1 MKNGIEIIKQVISEL
16 PKAEK
21 KAALFIVKNPERIRQ
36 LNISQLAEASQSS
49 TAAIVRL
56 CKRLNFDGFQQLK
69 LSVVINTITKPEKKS
84 FEDFKIEKGVQINEI
99 ISSSSEKV
107 KNAINLVPEV
117 IDSESIK
124 DAANLIHKADNIQ
137 ILGIGASGI
146 VALDLMQKLQ
156 RIGVQAYYYPDAD
169 MQLTTV
175 CNMSKNDLCIGIS
188 YSGQNPSVI
197 KAFKQAKLQKTKCIT
212 LTRFG
217 SNKLS
222 ELGDVKLFVPAV
234 EPLIRE
240 AATVSRISQ
249 LFIVDVLFTYLISL
263 DPDKIKQSL
272 KKTWEIIHKESS
284 KVHSG

>member
-1 MKNGIEIIKQVISEL
+1 MKNGIEIIKQVIGEL

-21 KAALFIVKNPERIRQ
+21 KAATFIVNNPDKIRL
-36 LNISQLAEASQSS
+36 LNISQLAEASLSS

-56 CKRLNFDGFQQLK
+56 CKRLNFEGFQQLK
-69 LSVVINTITKPEKKS
+69 LSIVINAITKPEKKS

-117 IDSESIK
+117 IDNESIK
-124 DAANLIHKADNIQ
+124 DAANLIHKAGNIL

-175 CNMSKNDLCIGIS
+175 CNMSKSDLCIGIS

-197 KAFKQAKLQKTKCIT
+197 KALKQAKLQNTKCIT

-249 LFIVDVLFTYLISL
+249 LFIIDVLFTYLISL
-263 DPDKIKQSL
+263 NPDKIKQSL
-272 KKTWEIIHKESS
+272 KKTWEIIHTEYA
-284 KVHSG
+284 

>member
-1 MKNGIEIIKQVISEL
+1 MKNGIEIIKQVIGEL

-21 KAALFIVKNPERIRQ
+21 KAASFIVNNPDKIRL
-36 LNISQLAEASQSS
+36 LNISQLAEASLSS

-56 CKRLNFDGFQQLK
+56 CKRLNFEGFQQLK
-69 LSVVINTITKPEKKS
+69 LSIVINAITKPEKKS
-84 FEDFKIEKGVQINEI
+84 FEDFKIKKGVQINEI

-117 IDSESIK
+117 IDNESIK
-124 DAANLIHKADNIQ
+124 DAANLIHKAGNIL

-175 CNMSKNDLCIGIS
+175 CNMSKSDLCIGIS

-197 KAFKQAKLQKTKCIT
+197 KALKQAKLQNTKCIT

-249 LFIVDVLFTYLISL
+249 LFIIDVLFTYLISL
-263 DPDKIKQSL
+263 NPDKIKQSL
-272 KKTWEIIHKESS
+272 KKTWEIIHTEYA
-284 KVHSG
+284 

>member
-1 MKNGIEIIKQVISEL
+1 MKNGIEIIKQVIGEL

-21 KAALFIVKNPERIRQ
+21 KAATFIVNNPDKIRL
-36 LNISQLAEASQSS
+36 LNISQLAEASLSS

-56 CKRLNFDGFQQLK
+56 CKRLNFEGFQQLK
-69 LSVVINTITKPEKKS
+69 LSIVVNAITKPEKKS

-117 IDSESIK
+117 IDNESIK
-124 DAANLIHKADNIQ
+124 DAANLIHKAGNIL

-175 CNMSKNDLCIGIS
+175 CNMSKSDLCIGIS

-197 KAFKQAKLQKTKCIT
+197 KALKQAKLQNTKCIT

-249 LFIVDVLFTYLISL
+249 LFIIDVLFTYLISL
-263 DPDKIKQSL
+263 NPDKIKQSL
-272 KKTWEIIHKESS
+272 KKTWEIIHTEYA
-284 KVHSG
+284 

>member
-1 MKNGIEIIKQVISEL
+1 MKNGIEIIKQIIDEL

-21 KAALFIVKNPERIRQ
+21 KTASFIIKNPEKIRH

-69 LSVVINTITKPEKKS
+69 LSVVINAINKQKQNS
-84 FEDFKIEKGVQINEI
+84 FEDFKIERGVQINEI

-107 KNAINLVPEV
+107 KNALDLVPKV

-124 DAANLIHKADNIQ
+124 DAANLIHKAGNIQ

-156 RIGVQAYYYPDAD
+156 RIGIPAYYYPDVD

-188 YSGQNPSVI
+188 YSGLNPSVY
-197 KAFKQAKLQKTKCIT
+197 KALKQAKLQNTKCVT

-240 AATVSRISQ
+240 AATISRLSQ

-263 DPDKIKQSL
+263 NPDKIKQSL
-272 KKTWEIIHKESS
+272 KKTWEIIHTENS
-284 KVHSG
+284 